1 MNRLKIVILPAFEM
15 PKTINIAAALML
27 FLTAASSAFAYR
39 NSAWIPPSD
48 ANALTSLQA
57 NVGTLTESNPV
68 WYGMNADAS
77 IAKVWNA
84 ENNTWR
90 AAMTGSLLIPTLQN
104 VVNNSFDGNL
114 VATLL
119 ATPESREAHAG
130 SIAQLVNANGYDGID
145 IDYERVPTTSR
156 SCLSA
161 FLGTLAQKLHA
172 SNKKL
177 SVSVYAK
184 TSDRDNWNGPGA
196 EDWTAIGQ
204 VADSVKIMAYDFSYS
219 TSAPGPIAPLEWLD
233 QVAAYAQSSI
243 PNPKIMM
250 ALPWYGYDWS
260 RSTATTNMSY
270 AKATLLAQSYGA
282 SIAHD
287 ANGEATFAYGDHTVY
302 FQDATSYQKKVDFL
316 KQRHGAIGGFA
327 AWAAGVE
334 DPSIWN
340 IIRGSSSTPATQ
352 PLPADFSV
360 AGPTSITVTPGS
372 SISADYRVVPI
383 NGFSDATNVT
393 IVSPAGFSGAITS
406 ASSVIAGG
414 TATIRASANMNAVP
428 GAYQVT
434 VRFTSGTLT
443 HDQVVNLTVTNAP
456 RHRAINR

>member
-1 MNRLKIVILPAFEM
+1 M
-15 PKTINIAAALML
+15 PKVTRIIAAVSLL
-27 FLTAASSAFAYR
+27 LTAGSSAFAYR
-39 NSAWIPPSD
+39 NSAWIPPWD
-48 ANALTSLQA
+48 VNALASLQA
-57 NVGTLTESNPV
+57 NLGTLTESNPV
-68 WYGMNADAS
+68 WYSMNADGS
-77 IAKVWNA
+77 IVKEWNA
-84 ENNTWR
+84 ENSTWR
-90 AAMTGSLLIPTLQN
+90 AAMTGTLLVPTLQN
-104 VVNNSFDGNL
+104 VVNNSFNGNV

-119 ATPESREAHAG
+119 ATPESREAHAA
-130 SIAQLVNANGYDGID
+130 SIAQLVNANAYDGID
-145 IDYERVPTTSR
+145 VDYERVPTTSR
-156 SCLSA
+156 SNFSA

-172 SNKKL
+172 TNKRL
-177 SVSVYAK
+177 SISVYAK

-196 EDWTAIGQ
+196 EDWAVIGQ

-243 PNPKIMM
+243 PNAKIMM

-260 RSTATTNMSY
+260 PSAATTNMSY
-270 AKATLLAQSYGA
+270 AKATLLAQTHGA
-282 SIAHD
+282 LIAHD
-287 ANGEATFAYGDHTVY
+287 ANGEATFVYGDHTVY

-316 KQRHGAIGGFA
+316 KQRHSAIGGFA
-327 AWAAGVE
+327 AWAAGME

-372 SISADYRVVPI
+372 SSSADYRVVPI

-406 ASSVIAGG
+406 ASSVNAGG
-414 TATIRASANMNAVP
+414 TATIRASANMNALP
-428 GAYQVT
+428 GIYQLT
-434 VRFTSGTLT
+434 IRFTSGTLT
-443 HDQVVNLTVTNAP
+443 HDQVVRLTVTSPP

>member
-1 MNRLKIVILPAFEM
+1 M
-15 PKTINIAAALML
+15 PKITKVAAAVALL
-27 FLTAASSAFAYR
+27 LTAASSAFAYR
-39 NSAWIPPSD
+39 NSAWIPPWD
-48 ANALTSLQA
+48 GNALASLQA
-57 NVGTLTESNPV
+57 NLGTLTESNPV
-68 WYGMNADAS
+68 WYSMNADGS
-77 IAKVWNA
+77 IAKSWNA
-84 ENNTWR
+84 ENDTWR
-90 AAMTGSLLIPTLQN
+90 AAMTGTLLVPTLQN
-104 VVNNSFDGNL
+104 VVNNSFDGSV

-119 ATPESREAHAG
+119 ATPESRESHAS
-130 SIAQLVNANGYDGID
+130 SIAQLVNANAYDGID

-156 SCLSA
+156 SYFSA
-161 FLGTLAQKLHA
+161 FLETLAQKLHA

-177 SVSVYAK
+177 SVTVYAK
-184 TSDRDNWNGPGA
+184 TSDRANWNGPGA
-196 EDWTAIGQ
+196 EDWAAIGQ

-233 QVAAYAQSSI
+233 QVATYAQSAI
-243 PNPKIMM
+243 PNAKIMM

-260 RSTATTNMSY
+260 RSAATTNMSY
-270 AKATLLAQSYGA
+270 AKATLLAQTYGA

-302 FQDATSYQKKVDFL
+302 FQDATSYQKKVDLL

-340 IIRGSSSTPATQ
+340 IIRGASSTPATQ
-352 PLPADFSV
+352 PLPAEFSV

-372 SISADYRVVPI
+372 SSSADYRVVPI

-393 IVSPAGFSGAITS
+393 LVSPTGFSGSITG
-406 ASSVIAGG
+406 ASSVSAGG
-414 TATIRASANMNAVP
+414 TATIRATANLNALP
-428 GAYQVT
+428 GDYQLT
-434 VRFTSGTLT
+434 IRFTSGTLT
-443 HDQVVNLTVTNAP
+443 HDQVVSLTVTNAP